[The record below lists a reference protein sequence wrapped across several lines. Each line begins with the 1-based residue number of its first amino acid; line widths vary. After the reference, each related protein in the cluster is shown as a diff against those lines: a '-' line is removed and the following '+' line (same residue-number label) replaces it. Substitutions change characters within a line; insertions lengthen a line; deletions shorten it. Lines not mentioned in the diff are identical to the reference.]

1 MPEPEQSSL
10 FDGIARRNTPRDV
23 EVIRKDSSESYDG
36 KLDYDTGQMF
46 VPRPDSMENLLIH
59 LHECAHFSL
68 HRNDEST
75 PYYLKEFQA
84 ETWAL
89 DKMKAEGL
97 TLPHELVLA
106 SKKRIYNNIRGAV
119 KNGIPRLDR
128 HAFEF
133 ARPFFEDYELEEYLK
148 LVSD

>member
-1 MPEPEQSSL
+1 MPEPEQSPL
-10 FDGIARRNTPRDV
+10 FCGIARKNTPRDV
-23 EVIRKDSSESYDG
+23 QVIRKDPSDSYDG
-36 KLDYDTGQMF
+36 MADQNRGQMF
-46 VPRPDSMENLLIH
+46 VPKPDSMENLLIY

-89 DKMKAEGL
+89 DKMQAEGL
-97 TLPHELVLA
+97 TLPDELVLA
-106 SKKRIYNNIRGAV
+106 SHKRIYNNIRGAA
-119 KNGIPRLDR
+119 KNGIKRLDR

-133 ARPFFEDYELEEYLK
+133 ARPFFQDYELEDYLR